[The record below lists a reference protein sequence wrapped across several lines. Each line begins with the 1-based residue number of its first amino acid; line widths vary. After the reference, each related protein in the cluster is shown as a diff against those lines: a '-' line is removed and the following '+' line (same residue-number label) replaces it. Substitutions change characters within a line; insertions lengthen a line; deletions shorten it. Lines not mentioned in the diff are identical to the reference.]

1 MISKLIFVILLVSTF
16 SASRADCCY
25 PINTPRM
32 VFSSYFPLDSQPE
45 DIETVID
52 FFCAP
57 AFQGNRL
64 HVRVSMQAGSQSSGY
79 QIRNNVGDFIRINFF
94 IDPARSI
101 PLTSDMSIPLYAI
114 NFNAKTFSVVL
125 YGRIPPNQRTAGVGH
140 YRGFVNLQLSY

>member
-1 MISKLIFVILLVSTF
+1 M
-16 SASRADCCY
+16 
-25 PINTPRM
+25 
-32 VFSSYFPLDSQPE
+32 
-45 DIETVID
+45 
-52 FFCAP
+52 
-57 AFQGNRL
+57 

-79 QIRNNVGDFIRINFF
+79 QIRNDVGDFIRINFF